1 MKISE
6 NKGNGAK
13 AVSSAKSTVVRG
25 QEPVGSTAPTGSVG
39 DAGSPVEISGM
50 GRLVGEASR
59 ALSALPDVRVEKV
72 ERIQSALE
80 SGSYEI
86 SGEAVAE
93 KMVAD
98 AVGELRH
105 RSG

>member
-1 MKISE
+1 MKINES
-6 NKGNGAK
+6 KGNGAK
-13 AVSSAKSTVVRG
+13 AVSSAKSTAVRG
-25 QEPVGSTAPTGSVG
+25 QEQIGSPVPADNVG
-39 DAGSPVEISGM
+39 GASAPVEISGM

-59 ALSALPDVRVEKV
+59 ALSAISDVRVEKV
-72 ERIQSALE
+72 EKIQSALE

-93 KMVAD
+93 KMVSD